1 MDIEGDSKVDAFE
14 TREKGCCVP
23 QTDDSSTIPTLE
35 SDETQVPSLPAV
47 SISLVSGPEIEVPS
61 LPVEQAVSI
70 SLVSGPEI
78 EAIESS
84 ITQVSEPYLHDIC
97 TFIDGLS
104 FQKRLRYRNIGGNFI
119 TGIDITSEVR
129 GKIL

>member
-14 TREKGCCVP
+14 TREKGCCEP

-47 SISLVSGPEIEVPS
+47 SISLVSGPEIE
-61 LPVEQAVSI
+61 
-70 SLVSGPEI
+70 
-78 EAIESS
+78 AIESS

-97 TFIDGLS
+97 TFIDG
-104 FQKRLRYRNIGGNFI
+104 
-119 TGIDITSEVR
+119 
-129 GKIL
+129 